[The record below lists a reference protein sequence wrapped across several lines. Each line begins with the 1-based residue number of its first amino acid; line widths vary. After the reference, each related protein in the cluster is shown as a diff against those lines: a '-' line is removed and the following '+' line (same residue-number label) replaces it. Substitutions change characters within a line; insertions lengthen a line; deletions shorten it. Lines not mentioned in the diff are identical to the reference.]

1 MRPPYWRSVK
11 FTSNLIQ
18 IHIRNMEGSLDILQQ
33 MGYTLQ
39 TAEGLSF
46 PDDVLEPDI
55 EKIKKLAPD
64 LFLARFDID
73 ALVVN
78 KHPHYEVDPPI
89 PREETELPILFS
101 NRPPPVSRPAQAP
114 NSGPVTGRQV
124 F

>member
-1 MRPPYWRSVK
+1 
-11 FTSNLIQ
+11 
-18 IHIRNMEGSLDILQQ
+18 

-114 NSGPVTGRQV
+114 NSGQ
-124 F
+124 